1 MPILSKLEEI
11 LTNHPVVVAIAGPN
25 GAGKSTFYEAILS
38 RSGLFFVNADVIA
51 AATGVDAY
59 TAADLAEAYRQKL
72 ISQRESFI
80 FETVFSDPVGEK
92 LEILC
97 ELERAGYT
105 VLLIY
110 IGIADSGQSAS
121 RVAMRVAQGGHDVPI
136 GKIAERYLRTLDNLS
151 RALDLL
157 RNVLVYDH
165 SDLTHGYRLVV
176 RKLDGM
182 MEIVGDLPRWLRP
195 HVARDNPPNHLD

>member
-1 MPILSKLEEI
+1 LPNLEEI
-11 LTNHPVVVAIAGPN
+11 LTNRPVVVALAGPN
-25 GAGKSTFYEAILS
+25 GAGKSTFYEAVLS
-38 RSGLFFVNADVIA
+38 RTGLLFVNADVIA

-72 ISQRESFI
+72 IGQRESFI

-92 LEILC
+92 LQTLC

-110 IGIADSGQSAS
+110 IGIAGADQSAT

-136 GKIAERYLRTLDNLS
+136 DKIADRYARTLRNLSHALGLLRT
-151 RALDLL
+151 
-157 RNVLVYDH
+157 VLVYDH
-165 SDLTHGYRLVV
+165 SDLTQGYRLVV
-176 RKLDGM
+176 RKLNGM
-182 MEIVGDLPRWLRP
+182 MEIIGELPSWLQP
-195 HVARDNPPNHLD
+195 HVPRADPPHHLN

>member
-1 MPILSKLEEI
+1 LPNLEKI
-11 LTNHPVVVAIAGPN
+11 LTNHPVVVALAGPN
-25 GAGKSTFYEAILS
+25 GAGKSTFYEAVLS
-38 RSGLFFVNADVIA
+38 RTGLLFVNVDVIA
-51 AATGVDAY
+51 AVTCVDAY
-59 TAADLAEAYRQKL
+59 TAADLAEAYREKL

-92 LEILC
+92 PQTLC

-110 IGIADSGQSAS
+110 IGIAGSDQSAS
-121 RVAMRVAQGGHDVPI
+121 HVAMRVAQGGHDVPI
-136 GKIAERYLRTLDNLS
+136 DKIADRYVRTLKNLS

-165 SDLTHGYRLVV
+165 SDLKAGYRLVV
-176 RKLDGM
+176 RKLNGM
-182 MEIVGDLPRWLRP
+182 MEIVGDLPRWLLP
-195 HVARDNPPNHLD
+195 HIPRDNPPRHLN